1 MKIVFVA
8 VFTPNSTNVSQSR
21 GFKENGVDVIE
32 FDYRNIASE
41 LGSMNK
47 RDDKL
52 IELCKN
58 EKPDLVVFSKCNMMH
73 YRVVDE
79 INKVSKTCMWYMD
92 AMHNFNNELIQ
103 KSVRVNYFISG
114 VEGVTDFAS
123 KYCDNTIFVNQ
134 CPDDKMNFMLENF
147 SYKDDI
153 TFIGSS
159 DSSKIHNNRKT
170 YINFLKKNFNNFK
183 HHNGVYGLEHNKIVN
198 ESKINLN
205 FSPTDSTGVS
215 VRIYKILASGG
226 FLMSTPWKDL
236 EKTFKV
242 DRDIV
247 IFNNETELQEKI
259 NFYLNNE
266 DKRNDIRMNGYKKV
280 NQYLPKSWAKKII
293 NYCK

>member
-47 RDDKL
+47 RDYKL

-170 YINFLKKNFNNFK
+170 YINFLNKNFNNFK
-183 HHNGVYGLEHNKIVN
+183 HYNGVYGLEHNKIVN

-280 NQYLPKSWAKKII
+280 DQYLPKRWAKKII

>member
-170 YINFLKKNFNNFK
+170 YINFLNKNFNNFK
-183 HHNGVYGLEHNKIVN
+183 HYNGVYGLEHNKIVN

-280 NQYLPKSWAKKII
+280 AQYLPKRWAKKII